1 MAGEVKR
8 SKHCLVI
15 GTFPF
20 IYHLFHY
27 PSMHADRQI
36 DRQSKNIH
44 DQDIALAR
52 LSSLAMDALGGEGP
66 QLNYSLKKT
75 LDKAVLFQTSPL
87 KSAVLLSDFHTQKE
101 RFPFLN
107 PTSSITKP

>member
-1 MAGEVKR
+1 MTGYEAIKTLTLFR
-8 SKHCLVI
+8 YQHI
-15 GTFPF
+15 F
-20 IYHLFHY
+20 IH
-27 PSMHADRQI
+27 PSFIPLSIYACRQI
-36 DRQSKNIH
+36 DRQKKNIH

-87 KSAVLLSDFHTQKE
+87 KSAVLLSDFHTQKK